1 MEYYTRNRKYKKEY
15 GKDGAYIMDKRLY
28 GIRGA
33 VCTENNA
40 SSITENVCALCSA
53 LFSQN
58 GIAAGDIVSIQF
70 TVTDDIDALNPAA
83 ALRKEN
89 AGIDVSEC
97 ALFCSSEPRM
107 KNSLARV
114 VRVLV
119 TAYMNEGSLPHHV
132 YLNGAEVLRPDFAYG
147 KK

>member
-1 MEYYTRNRKYKKEY
+1 ME
-15 GKDGAYIMDKRLY
+15 KRLY

-33 VCTENNA
+33 VCTDNNV
-40 SSITENVCALCSA
+40 SSITENVCTLCA
-53 LFSQN
+53 QIFLQN
-58 GIAAGDIVSIQF
+58 GIVPGDIVSIQF

-83 ALRKEN
+83 ALRKGN

-97 ALFCSSEPRM
+97 ALFCSCEPRV

-114 VRVLV
+114 IRVLV
-119 TAYMNEGSLPHHV
+119 TSYMNENSLPHHV